1 MIISY
6 PVFKFMGMRSSLP
19 LPSWYFQVLYMLKH
33 IFSDIVEVDAILIS
47 NDEGHNFFYLFE
59 HLDFEKA

>member
-33 IFSDIVEVDAILIS
+33 IFSDIVEVDVIIIQMMKATIFL
-47 NDEGHNFFYLFE
+47 YLFE